1 MATAEDDG
9 GSVAGRANG
18 DRNAAFVPPGGRK
31 PPPAPGGLNG
41 FLAAT
46 GAARG
51 GAFVDVDDGEGAVL
65 GAVAHGHAAGEPPRA
80 APAAASLER
89 RASCGHPAEQLCLNG
104 GSNRAAMSLMR
115 APGRDGTPDPLPWS
129 KPDDSSLLPRVVENL
144 RSSARAPAPR

>member
-51 GAFVDVDDGEGAVL
+51 GAFVDVDDGDRGARP
-65 GAVAHGHAAGEPPRA
+65 GAHAAEPAEGRA
-80 APAAASLER
+80 SAPAAASPSKAR
-89 RASCGHPAEQLCLNG
+89 FIV
-104 GSNRAAMSLMR
+104 
-115 APGRDGTPDPLPWS
+115 GTPPNS
-129 KPDDSSLLPRVVENL
+129 CV
-144 RSSARAPAPR
+144 